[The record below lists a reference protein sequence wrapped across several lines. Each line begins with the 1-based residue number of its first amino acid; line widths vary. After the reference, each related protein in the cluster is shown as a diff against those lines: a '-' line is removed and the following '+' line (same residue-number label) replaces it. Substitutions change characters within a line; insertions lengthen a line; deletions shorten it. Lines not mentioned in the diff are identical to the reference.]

1 MGGGKIHEDINDIVV
16 TNSHIT
22 DKKQMA
28 EEFNKFFSC
37 IGKQISDSIP
47 PSHTDPLSYTTNPPD
62 IPNMEF
68 HPCHPG
74 QIIELVKNF

>member
-16 TNSHIT
+16 NNSHIT

-37 IGKQISDSIP
+37 IGKQISDIKVRD
-47 PSHTDPLSYTTNPPD
+47 TQY
-62 IPNMEF
+62 
-68 HPCHPG
+68 
-74 QIIELVKNF
+74 